1 MVHVATRGDEVP
13 ARLGPDVPQL
23 PGWGTTVVDREV
35 YADPERFELEREHV
49 LRRSWILAGR
59 SVEIPEPGD
68 WLSFEG
74 HGETAVIT
82 RQRDGSLA
90 AFHNVCQ
97 HRGPSFVKADKGC
110 GARRFSCPY
119 HGWVY
124 DTTGKLVG
132 VPERE
137 DFDAEELQG
146 LRAPLAKADEWGG
159 WIWLYL
165 DGDDE
170 DAPSLTDWIG
180 PDITLDLGRFEMEN
194 MILDDKLVWD
204 VPVSY
209 KAIVD
214 GFNEVYHATELHSSP
229 PEFTK
234 AARNTSF
241 WFTGQNSMMFVPRYQ
256 TLDKLAETGDHL
268 RYSICHYVV
277 FPNTVFNCNP
287 QHIQVFNPIPID
299 VDRTRFITWQLI
311 YPGDRSDPEYNKYW
325 ETTQAH
331 WEVLKKV
338 VGEDIS
344 IYDQLSRTKRSPAYT
359 KNILSDRECKIGK
372 YHDTMQ
378 RLVTERSGVNLAN
391 PIHRKPPADG

>member
-35 YADPERFELEREHV
+35 YADPVRFELEREHV

-82 RQRDGSLA
+82 RQRDGSHA

-165 DGDDE
+165 DGDDAPRTVAVPQE
-170 DAPSLTDWIG
+170 LASVADAWARL
-180 PDITLDLGRFEMEN
+180 
-194 MILDDKLVWD
+194 
-204 VPVSY
+204 SY
-209 KAIVD
+209 SSQRRIAEGIASAKKPETRSARVEKA
-214 GFNEVYHATELHSSP
+214 
-229 PEFTK
+229 
-234 AARNTSF
+234 
-241 WFTGQNSMMFVPRYQ
+241 
-256 TLDKLAETGDHL
+256 LAELG
-268 RYSICHYVV
+268 
-277 FPNTVFNCNP
+277 
-287 QHIQVFNPIPID
+287 
-299 VDRTRFITWQLI
+299 
-311 YPGDRSDPEYNKYW
+311 G
-325 ETTQAH
+325 
-331 WEVLKKV
+331 
-338 VGEDIS
+338 
-344 IYDQLSRTKRSPAYT
+344 
-359 KNILSDRECKIGK
+359 
-372 YHDTMQ
+372 
-378 RLVTERSGVNLAN
+378 
-391 PIHRKPPADG
+391 